1 MARKEYYFLLIDKLV
16 EFIDSTSAVS
26 VAPMIALTRQ
36 MSETESKL
44 LMLVTDLHKLRDINN
59 DTVNA
64 VTQMIQEKL
73 DGKDGDVNFNS
84 FNIM

>member
-16 EFIDSTSAVS
+16 EFIDNTSAVS
-26 VAPMIALTRQ
+26 VAPMIALTQQ

-73 DGKDGDVNFNS
+73 DGKDGDVNLNS